1 MENTFRK
8 RLLDYLIQSL
18 NGMALGLFST
28 LIIGVIIEQI
38 GLLLGNVD
46 AFSTLA
52 RSLDT
57 LAQTLKGFMGVGI
70 GIGIAWA
77 LKLQGL
83 ALIGGGIAGGIGT
96 SVYSDPVVAYLTSVA
111 AIEAVRFILRKKTP
125 LDIILIPLIS
135 ALVAFTAASLI
146 GAPVSAFMRA
156 IGEFIKMATDYQPFI
171 MGVIIAVVMGMA
183 LTSPIS
189 SAAIAVSISSAAEG
203 IGLVGIAGGAAVVGG
218 ATQMIGFAVM
228 SRKDNNIG
236 TVISVGIG
244 TSMLQFKNILRKPI
258 IWLPPIIVSAILGP
272 ISTLIFALESTEV
285 GAGMGTSS
293 FVGQIGVIEAMG
305 HSVSTYLGILLLHI
319 ILPLIGVYLLDRWFR
334 FKGLFAEGDFKL

>member
-46 AFSTLA
+46 TFSTLA
-52 RSLDT
+52 GSLDT

-96 SVYSDPVVAYLTSVA
+96 SVYSDPVVAYLTTVA

-171 MGVIIAVVMGMA
+171 MGVIIAVIMGMA

-272 ISTLIFALESTEV
+272 ISTLVFALESTEV

-305 HSVSTYLGILLLHI
+305 HSTSTYLGILLLHI